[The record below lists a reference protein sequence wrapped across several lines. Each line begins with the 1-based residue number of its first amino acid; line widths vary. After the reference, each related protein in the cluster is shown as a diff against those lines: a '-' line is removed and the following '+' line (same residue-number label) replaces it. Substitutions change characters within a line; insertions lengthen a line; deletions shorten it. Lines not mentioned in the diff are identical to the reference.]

1 MSAARLGGPIRYTRE
16 GRGVFHLPVARPWTW
31 AVTHHDADILCFTE
45 VGNEGRPHAVHLPEA
60 LLGCWV
66 ALYATREYN
75 AAGAEW
81 LRTARGLEAPAGD
94 VLPAGCYV
102 AVGRLAE
109 VSTVGND
116 LARATAPGSWWW
128 PPVAPCRGTVAWWL
142 EEVQVFEPLE
152 AAPAPALSLVD
163 AELLP
168 ELRER
173 ARLARDGVW
182 RPEVYPVPATLPV
195 DIPVREEPPAPQRP
209 PAHPRPVVDDMPVPP
224 MLHVEQLGL
233 FGDVG
238 SVKSPA
244 PAATP
249 APEAR
254 TKCRDERQRHS
265 LPTCNEPWLISEAG
279 IRGDWALPPAPSER
293 QCAEHRELGEAAK
306 RLRALL
312 ADGVWH
318 TLAEVHTTVGPERVY
333 RVTCWGGSPGP
344 PDAHQVPVALRS
356 DGQGGCWYAA
366 WPGAPAC

>member
-1 MSAARLGGPIRYTRE
+1 MSAPRLGGPVRYTRE

-31 AVTHHDADILCFTE
+31 AVTHHSADVLCLTE
-45 VGNEGRPHAVHLPEA
+45 VGNDGRPHAVHPPEA

-66 ALYATREYN
+66 ALYATREYE

-81 LRTARGLEAPAGD
+81 LRKAHGLEAPAGD

-128 PPVAPCRGTVAWWL
+128 PPGAPCRGTVAWWL
-142 EEVQVFEPLE
+142 EEVQVFEPLT
-152 AAPAPALSLVD
+152 AAPPPRLSLVD

-173 ARLARDGVW
+173 ARLARDGIW
-182 RPEVYPVPATLPV
+182 RPEVYPVPAALPV
-195 DIPVREEPPAPQRP
+195 PAPAYEEPPAPDLLPSGP
-209 PAHPRPVVDDMPVPP
+209 PPVVDDRPVPP

-233 FGDVG
+233 FGGARPVEP
-238 SVKSPA
+238 PA
-244 PAATP
+244 PAAETP
-249 APEAR
+249 KVRA
-254 TKCRDERQRHS
+254 TCRDERQPYG
-265 LPTCNEPWLISEAG
+265 LPACNEPWRFSEAG
-279 IRGDWALPPAPSER
+279 IRSDWTLPSAPPER
-293 QCAEHRELGEAAK
+293 QCAEHHELGNAAE

-312 ADGVWH
+312 ADGAWH
-318 TLAEVHTTVGPERVY
+318 PLSEVHVTVGPQRVY
-333 RVTCWGGSPGP
+333 RVTCWGGSPRP

-356 DGQGGCWYAA
+356 DGQGGGWYAA
-366 WPGAPAC
+366 WPGGCS